1 MTNAIFKKAVFV
13 SILGHA
19 AVFSIFSFTF
29 GSRVASMSSIDV
41 SFLGGILSKAEFN
54 SRPFIAPA
62 PATRDFVIKER
73 PDIAVLDKAKQGYDL
88 SLRPYHKPPA
98 SVFFS
103 REKLTFLPER
113 QPLSLVEKRK
123 DPLIMLYPPLPYHFL
138 LYFKDRQRVHIEVMF
153 KIITGPQANIISV
166 KRKISS
172 GNLEVDLL
180 SGRYLSHYLFIQQ
193 ARFTPNSWQ
202 VVKIDLSAKND

>member
-1 MTNAIFKKAVFV
+1 MTNAIFKKAMLV
-13 SILGHA
+13 SILGHLTL
-19 AVFSIFSFTF
+19 FSIFSFTF
-29 GSRVASMSSIDV
+29 GSRIANLGSMDV

-62 PATRDFVIKER
+62 PATRGFVIKER
-73 PDIAVLDKAKQGYDL
+73 PDIAVLDKAKEGYDL
-88 SLRPYHKPPA
+88 SLSPYHKPQA

-103 REKLTFLPER
+103 TEKLIFLPKEE
-113 QPLSLVEKRK
+113 PLSFGEKKK
-123 DPLIMLYPPLPYHFL
+123 DPVIMFYPPLPYHFL
-138 LYFKDRQRVHIEVMF
+138 LYFKDRQRVHMEIMF
-153 KIITGPQANIISV
+153 KITTGPQASIISV

-180 SGRYLSHYLFIQQ
+180 SMRYLNHYLFIQE

-202 VVKIDLSAKND
+202 TVKIDLSAKND